1 MELENGT
8 FSRGGGSNELMHLSP
23 LCFCACN
30 CSFRKYPSCLPLHSA
45 CHFHLGGFVV
55 CFCYPHFGGLS
66 RYFQAMLTK
75 DHATTE
81 TGVKETV
88 SMTYATVGS
97 ILLGLGVS
105 LGFGLGGLYAMG
117 DSWMQLNE
125 VIDAYYTMTPVR
137 QT

>member
-1 MELENGT
+1 
-8 FSRGGGSNELMHLSP
+8 
-23 LCFCACN
+23 
-30 CSFRKYPSCLPLHSA
+30 
-45 CHFHLGGFVV
+45 
-55 CFCYPHFGGLS
+55 
-66 RYFQAMLTK
+66 MLTK